1 MNTIRVKLFNSK
13 NKIIGYEAF
22 TPLNRFMAK
31 YNYGTTDK
39 SSESG
44 KEKKPNGLQIECEI
58 KSPLKEFI
66 NTDTASRVFVL
77 KYAWKYIKDNN
88 LQNPDMKRKIIPD
101 NKLKQV
107 LEKDEVDM
115 LEIPKLLFKHVV
127 SHRKE

>member
-13 NKIIGYEAF
+13 NKIIGHEAF
-22 TPLNRFMAK
+22 TPLNRFITK

-39 SSESG
+39 SNESG

>member
-1 MNTIRVKLFNSK
+1 MNSIRIKLFNSK
-13 NKIIGYEAF
+13 NKIIGNKGF
-22 TPLNRFMAK
+22 TPLNRFMTK
-31 YNYGTTDK
+31 YNFGTSNK
-39 SSESG
+39 SNENG

>member
-1 MNTIRVKLFNSK
+1 MNSIRVKLFNSK
-13 NKIIGYEAF
+13 NKIIGYESF
-22 TPLNRFMAK
+22 SPLNRFMTK